1 MKIKRILSVMLIV
14 AVSLALISCSGDD
27 AVETTAPDTGTLT
40 TAPHTEITT
49 EAPPPELDE
58 FLILRD
64 SNATDHIVSE
74 GNDSSLGARGELFRQ
89 KFGMEIIERDDA
101 DIVKTVRTAVLS
113 GRSDD
118 YGALLLTSE
127 NAVSLLCE
135 GHLQDLSAAGIEAD
149 AHLSEDDI
157 NRTLTFGGGMYMLYS
172 DALPSKYDSACGVLY
187 RADTLDGELAS
198 LVLDGG
204 FTLEALIN
212 KAKSFDSSFSTDLNA
227 KGISLVYQGLGGKLF
242 KMGEAGLPAVSLD
255 GDGDSAAY
263 GALFA
268 SSSSITQDGGIFKVS
283 KLSEANGEGI
293 YLPMP
298 KANAEQ
304 KEYVTPIDIDT
315 ASVLAVPDGITN
327 GSLVGDVFAFFS
339 ETFGDAHERIVRTIA
354 PAEGDA
360 RLIAKKLV
368 DSLSIE
374 LSSLYGWGDMNDY
387 LFDNLTERVEFG
399 ALRTDKRFAD
409 RCEAVNTAA
418 AIIKNRIEK

>member
-1 MKIKRILSVMLIV
+1 MLAV
-14 AVSLALISCSGDD
+14 AASLALISCSGDGG
-27 AVETTAPDTGTLT
+27 VETTAPDTGALT

-64 SNATDHIVSE
+64 SNAADRVVSE
-74 GNDSSLGARGELFRQ
+74 GNDSFLGVRNELFEQ
-89 KFGMEIIERDDA
+89 KFGMKITERNDT

-113 GRSDD
+113 GRGDD
-118 YGALLLTSE
+118 YGALLLTSK
-127 NAVSLLCE
+127 NAVTLFCE

-157 NRTLTFGGGMYMLYS
+157 NRTLAFGGGMYMIYS
-172 DALPSKYDSACGVLY
+172 DALKSKYDSAYGVLY
-187 RADTLDGELAS
+187 RADVLDGELS
-198 LVLDGG
+198 RLVLDGG
-204 FTLEALIN
+204 FTLEVLIN
-212 KAKSFDSSFSTDLNA
+212 KAKSLDSSFSTELSA
-227 KGISLVYQGLGGKLF
+227 KGISVVYQGLGGRLF
-242 KMGEAGLPAVSLD
+242 KIGDSGLPAVSLA

-268 SSSSITQDGGIFKVS
+268 LSPSITQEGGIFTLS

-298 KANAEQ
+298 KANANQ

-327 GSLVGDVFAFFS
+327 GALVGDVFSFFS
-339 ETFGDAHERIVRTIA
+339 EACQDAREKIVKTIA
-354 PAEGDA
+354 PTEGDA

-374 LSSLYGWGDMNDY
+374 LSSLYGWGNMNDY
-387 LFDNLTERVEFG
+387 LFDNLTQRVEFG
-399 ALRTDKRFAD
+399 ALSADKRFAD
-409 RCEAVNTAA
+409 RCEAVDTAA
-418 AIIKNRIEK
+418 AIIKSRIEK